1 MDEAKATACRDRARR
16 YAEMAGAAG
25 TPELRRMYAE
35 LAEGWTFLATEIERT
50 LPQEHNET

>member
-35 LAEGWTFLATEIERT
+35 LAEGWTFLATEIERI
-50 LPQEHNET
+50 LLQEHDET

>member
-1 MDEAKATACRDRARR
+1 MDEANARACRDRARR
-16 YAEMAGAAG
+16 YAEMARAAG

-50 LPQEHNET
+50 VPQEHNET